1 MSRGGDSR
9 CCLPLDWMGL
19 LVEFGDSRC
28 CLLSDDVEVE
38 TQGIVS
44 CRVYRD
50 VEMETQGIVSHR
62 IGWGCLSRL
71 ETQGIISL
79 CCCGV

>member
-1 MSRGGDSR
+1 METQGVVSHWIGWGCLSR
-9 CCLPLDWMGL
+9 L
-19 LVEFGDSRC
+19 
-28 CLLSDDVEVE
+28 E

-62 IGWGCLSRL
+62 IGWGCLSSL
-71 ETQGIISL
+71 ETQGIVSL